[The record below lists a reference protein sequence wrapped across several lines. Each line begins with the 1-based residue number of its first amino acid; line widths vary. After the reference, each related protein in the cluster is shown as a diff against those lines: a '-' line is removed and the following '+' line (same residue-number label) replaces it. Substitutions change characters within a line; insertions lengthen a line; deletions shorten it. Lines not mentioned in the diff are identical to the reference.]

1 MRIVDLLDEKSIRL
15 DAAFFSKEATLDAA
29 VELMAASGKLN
40 DKDTYRAGVYA
51 REEEGTTG
59 IGEGIAIPHC
69 KSKAVSKPGL
79 AAMVIPAGVDF
90 DSLDGE
96 KVTLLFLIAAPD
108 TEDNVHLDVLSK
120 LSMLLMD
127 ETFTNQLK
135 SAKSTKEFLKI
146 IDKAENERN
155 AKTEEAVKA
164 VGLNILAVTG
174 CPTGIA
180 HTYMAAES
188 LEKKATQLGHRMK
201 VETRGSGGAKNVLS
215 KEDIANAD
223 GIIVA
228 ADTQVPMDR
237 FDGKPVI
244 ICKVADGISQAEEL
258 IKKIENGDVKLYK
271 ATGGSQTVADSD
283 EKESVGHQ
291 IYKHLMNG
299 VSHMLPFVVGGGIL
313 IALAFLIDGLLV
325 DLNNI
330 PQDLIDKFGS
340 EAAVKSNF
348 GVLTPV
354 AEFLKAKVGGI
365 AFGFMLPILAGYIAM
380 SIADRPG
387 LALGVLGGAIA
398 ANGTSGFLGAIV
410 AGFAAGYFVLLLKKL
425 FEKLPESIDGLKP
438 VLIYPLFGMLLV
450 GLLMVFAVEPFV
462 GWLNTAINNGLSS
475 MGNAN
480 RILLGALLAG
490 MMSVDMGGPVNKAAY
505 AFGLSQIAA
514 GNYGIMAA
522 VMVGGMVPPLA
533 IAISTMFFKNKYT
546 AEERKAGPTNIVMG
560 LSFISEGAIPF
571 AASDPLR
578 VIPSC
583 IVGSAIS
590 GALASAFKCTLMAPH
605 GGIFVFPVVGN
616 ALLYLLALL
625 IGSFVGAFV
634 LGALK
639 KKVAK

>member
-244 ICKVADGISQAEEL
+244 ICKVADGISKAEEL